1 MCLAVP
7 SKIVSADPATGIAT
21 VSVMGV
27 ERTCSLRLTP
37 DAQVGDY
44 VLVHAGFAIQR
55 IEEQD
60 ARETLRLLS
69 EVPDLLGDEFADELA
84 LAAGV
89 ASESGDAP
97 AAAQPAAV
105 L

>member
-7 SKIVSADPATGIAT
+7 SQIVSIDEMGLAQ

-27 ERTCSLRLTP
+27 QRQCSIRLVP

-60 ARETLRLLS
+60 ARETLSLL
-69 EVPDLLGDEFADELA
+69 EQMPDLLGDELE
-84 LAAGV
+84 
-89 ASESGDAP
+89 P
-97 AAAQPAAV
+97 AAEDASGAAASA
-105 L
+105 

>member
-7 SKIVSADPATGIAT
+7 SKVISIDDNRLAV

-55 IEEQD
+55 VEEQD
-60 ARETLRLLS
+60 ARETLRLLA
-69 EVPDLLGDEFADELA
+69 EMPDLLGDEFAADIA
-84 LAAGV
+84 QAAN
-89 ASESGDAP
+89 EPTAP
-97 AAAQPAAV
+97 AQA
-105 L
+105 

>member
-7 SKIVSADPATGIAT
+7 SKIVSIDDNRMAQ

-27 ERTCSLRLTP
+27 ERACSLRLTP

-55 IEEQD
+55 VEEQD
-60 ARETLRLLS
+60 ARETLRLLA
-69 EVPDLLGDEFADELA
+69 EMPDLLGDEFAADI
-84 LAAGV
+84 AAE
-89 ASESGDAP
+89 ARA
-97 AAAQPAAV
+97 
-105 L
+105 

>member
-7 SKIVSADPATGIAT
+7 SKVISIDANHLAT

-55 IEEQD
+55 VEEQD
-60 ARETLRLLS
+60 ARETLRLLA
-69 EVPDLLGDEFADELA
+69 EMPDLLGDEFAADIA
-84 LAAGV
+84 QAANEPMATPQG
-89 ASESGDAP
+89 
-97 AAAQPAAV
+97 
-105 L
+105 

>member
-7 SKIVSADPATGIAT
+7 SKIVSVDDLGIAT

-37 DAQVGDY
+37 DAKVGDY

-55 IEEQD
+55 VEEQD

-69 EVPDLLGDEFADELA
+69 EVPDLLGDEFASELA
-84 LAAGV
+84 SAAG
-89 ASESGDAP
+89 GAP
-97 AAAQPAAV
+97 APEGAPRPEPAPLSA
-105 L
+105 

>member
-7 SKIVSADPATGIAT
+7 SQIVSIDDNGIAQ

-27 ERTCSLRLTP
+27 QRSCSLRLTP

-60 ARETLRLLS
+60 ARETLSLLA
-69 EVPDLLGDEFADELA
+69 ELPDLLGDDFSSELA
-84 LAAGV
+84 
-89 ASESGDAP
+89 AP
-97 AAAQPAAV
+97 SAQPAPAGR
-105 L
+105 

>member
-7 SKIVSADPATGIAT
+7 SQIVSIDENAIAQ

-27 ERTCSLRLTP
+27 QRSCSLRLTP

-60 ARETLRLLS
+60 ARETLSLLA
-69 EVPDLLGDEFADELA
+69 ELPDLLGDDFAAELA
-84 LAAGV
+84 
-89 ASESGDAP
+89 AP
-97 AAAQPAAV
+97 SAQPAPAER
-105 L
+105 

>member
-7 SKIVSADPATGIAT
+7 SKIVSVDDLGIAT

-37 DAQVGDY
+37 DAHVGDY

-55 IEEQD
+55 VEEQD

-69 EVPDLLGDEFADELA
+69 EVPDLLGDEFASELA
-84 LAAGV
+84 SAAEGAPGQER
-89 ASESGDAP
+89 ASQPE
-97 AAAQPAAV
+97 PAAV
-105 L
+105 SA

>member
-7 SKIVSADPATGIAT
+7 SQIVSIDETGLAQ

-27 ERTCSLRLTP
+27 QRPCSVRLVP
-37 DAQVGDY
+37 NAQVGDY

-60 ARETLRLLS
+60 ARETLALL
-69 EVPDLLGDEFADELA
+69 EQMPDLLGDELEPEQASDV
-84 LAAGV
+84 AAS
-89 ASESGDAP
+89 A
-97 AAAQPAAV
+97 
-105 L
+105 

>member
-7 SKIVSADPATGIAT
+7 SQIVSIDEMGLAQ

-27 ERTCSLRLTP
+27 QRQCSIRLVP

-60 ARETLRLLS
+60 ARETLSLL
-69 EVPDLLGDEFADELA
+69 EQMPDLLGDELEPAD
-84 LAAGV
+84 
-89 ASESGDAP
+89 ASG
-97 AAAQPAAV
+97 AAASA
-105 L
+105 

>member
-7 SKIVSADPATGIAT
+7 SQIVSIDDNGIAQ

-27 ERTCSLRLTP
+27 QRSCSLRLTP

-60 ARETLRLLS
+60 ARETLSLLA
-69 EVPDLLGDEFADELA
+69 ELPDLLGDDFSAELA
-84 LAAGV
+84 
-89 ASESGDAP
+89 AP
-97 AAAQPAAV
+97 SAQPAPAGR
-105 L
+105 

>member
-7 SKIVSADPATGIAT
+7 SQITSIDENGLAQ

-27 ERTCSLRLTP
+27 QRQCSVRLTP
-37 DAQVGDY
+37 DAQVGDF

-60 ARETLRLLS
+60 ARETLALL
-69 EVPDLLGDEFADELA
+69 EQMPDLLGDELGDDQT
-84 LAAGV
+84 AG
-89 ASESGDAP
+89 
-97 AAAQPAAV
+97 AAASA
-105 L
+105 

>member
-7 SKIVSADPATGIAT
+7 SKIVSIDDFGRAR

-27 ERTCSLRLTP
+27 ERECSLRLTP
-37 DAQVGDY
+37 EAQVGDY

-60 ARETLRLLS
+60 ARETLRLF
-69 EVPDLLGDEFADELA
+69 EEIPDLLGDEFASD
-84 LAAGV
+84 V
-89 ASESGDAP
+89 ASAT
-97 AAAQPAAV
+97 AQGASVADAAV
-105 L
+105 ATA

>member
-7 SKIVSADPATGIAT
+7 SKIVSIDPLTQLAQ

-27 ERTCSLRLTP
+27 ERSCSLRLTP
-37 DAQVGDY
+37 DAAVGDY

-60 ARETLRLLS
+60 ARETLSLLA
-69 EVPDLLGDEFADELA
+69 ELPDLLGDEFAGELA
-84 LAAGV
+84 AAG
-89 ASESGDAP
+89 ATAP
-97 AAAQPAAV
+97 QATNA
-105 L
+105 

>member
-7 SKIVSADPATGIAT
+7 SQIVSVDEGGVAR

-60 ARETLRLLS
+60 ARETLRLLA
-69 EVPDLLGDEFADELA
+69 ELPDLVGDEFAAELA
-84 LAAGV
+84 GAEAK
-89 ASESGDAP
+89 P
-97 AAAQPAAV
+97 AAATPAKADA
-105 L
+105 

>member
-7 SKIVSADPATGIAT
+7 SQIVSIDETGLAQ

-27 ERTCSLRLTP
+27 QRPCSVRLVP
-37 DAQVGDY
+37 DAQVGDF

-60 ARETLRLLS
+60 ARETLALL
-69 EVPDLLGDEFADELA
+69 EQMPDLLGDELEPGEAGQ
-84 LAAGV
+84 AASV
-89 ASESGDAP
+89 AASA
-97 AAAQPAAV
+97 
-105 L
+105 

>member
-7 SKIVSADPATGIAT
+7 SQVVSIDENRMAR

-27 ERTCSLRLTP
+27 ERMCSLRLTP

-55 IEEQD
+55 VEEQD

-69 EVPDLLGDEFADELA
+69 EMPDLLGDEFAADIA
-84 LAAGV
+84 QAAG
-89 ASESGDAP
+89 E
-97 AAAQPAAV
+97 AQPAVAHA
-105 L
+105 

>member
-7 SKIVSADPATGIAT
+7 SKIISIDEPSRLAT

-55 IEEQD
+55 VEEQD
-60 ARETLRLLS
+60 AQETLRLL
-69 EVPDLLGDEFADELA
+69 EEMPGLLGDELPAQPPA
-84 LAAGV
+84 APSAAG
-89 ASESGDAP
+89 A
-97 AAAQPAAV
+97 
-105 L
+105 

>member
-7 SKIVSADPATGIAT
+7 SQITSLDDNGMAQ

-27 ERTCSLRLTP
+27 TRPCSVRLVP
-37 DAQVGDY
+37 DAKVGDF

-60 ARETLRLLS
+60 ARETLA
-69 EVPDLLGDEFADELA
+69 LLGDEMPTPDE
-84 LAAGV
+84 
-89 ASESGDAP
+89 
-97 AAAQPAAV
+97 AQDSCATCA
-105 L
+105 

>member
-7 SKIVSADPATGIAT
+7 SKIVSIDETGTAL

-27 ERTCSLRLTP
+27 ERSCSLRLTP

-55 IEEQD
+55 VEEQD
-60 ARETLRLLS
+60 ARETLRLLA
-69 EVPDLLGDEFADELA
+69 ELPDLLGDEFAGELA
-84 LAAGV
+84 SAAD
-89 ASESGDAP
+89 SDAAQGRENPVP
-97 AAAQPAAV
+97 AAAHAE
-105 L
+105 

>member
-7 SKIVSADPATGIAT
+7 SQIVSIDEGGIAQ

-27 ERTCSLRLTP
+27 QRSCSLRLTP

-55 IEEQD
+55 VEEQD
-60 ARETLRLLS
+60 AHETLRLLA
-69 EVPDLLGDEFADELA
+69 ELPDLFGDEFAGK
-84 LAAGV
+84 LAA
-89 ASESGDAP
+89 ASAAP
-97 AAAQPAAV
+97 AADGR
-105 L
+105 